1 MPRVEPTTKPIV
13 GSTEQ
18 VSVPAVRRGAVG
30 KLRAS
35 AEATATVDKSMAITV
50 ERMGVLL

>member
-1 MPRVEPTTKPIV
+1 V

-18 VSVPAVRRGAVG
+18 ASVPAVRSGELG

-35 AEATATVDKSMAITV
+35 AEATATVESRRAMRV